1 MQISGEIVI
10 DAESDSFANATA
22 FVYLEDVSRADD
34 AARLLGRAKLTA
46 VVHHQG
52 AESRVPFAVEAI
64 DAPHGGDAALRVHIS
79 RHLITRRS
87 RAGPWKFPSNPS
99 DGNLVDK
106 KITGAVSGARY
117 RKQYSA
123 KPRLSGIRRT

>member
-64 DAPHGGDAALRVHIS
+64 GAPHGGDFGSYALS
-79 RHLITRRS
+79 AL
-87 RAGPWKFPSNPS
+87 AQ
-99 DGNLVDK
+99 
-106 KITGAVSGARY
+106 GAEHVFS
-117 RKQYSA
+117 
-123 KPRLSGIRRT
+123 

>member
-10 DAESDSFANATA
+10 DAGSDSFANATA

-34 AARLLGRAKLTA
+34 AARLLGRVKLTE

-64 DAPHGGDAALRVHIS
+64 DAPRGDEAALRVHIS
-79 RHLITRRS
+79 L
-87 RAGPWKFPSNPS
+87 
-99 DGNLVDK
+99 DGDENVLARDLVSTTHNAAIEGESVEISVK
-106 KITGAVSGARY
+106 RV
-117 RKQYSA
+117 
-123 KPRLSGIRRT
+123 

>member
-64 DAPHGGDAALRVHIS
+64 DAPHGGDAALRGHIS
-79 RHLITRRS
+79 L
-87 RAGPWKFPSNPS
+87 
-99 DGNLVDK
+99 DGDENVLARELVS
-106 KITGAVSGARY
+106 TSHN
-117 RKQYSA
+117 SA
-123 KPRLSGIRRT
+123 IEGGSMEISVKPV